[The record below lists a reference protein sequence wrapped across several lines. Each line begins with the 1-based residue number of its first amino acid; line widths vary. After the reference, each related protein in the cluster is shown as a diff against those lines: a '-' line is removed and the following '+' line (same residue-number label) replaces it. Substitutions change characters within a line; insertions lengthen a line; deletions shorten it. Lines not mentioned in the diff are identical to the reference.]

1 MIIAVDGWPAAGK
14 GTLSQALAK
23 HFGYAFLDTGT
34 LYRATALAVLRA
46 GGRLEDAPTIVQ
58 AAQNL
63 DYQTRPLPDGRWG
76 YWLDGEEVTGALR
89 SPEAGVGASLV
100 AANLEARTALEGF
113 QRDFAAQH
121 AVPGV
126 VLDGQDIGTYIC
138 PQAPVKFFLRGDI
151 PTLARRRWHDF
162 QARGDSITLAEVE
175 AALRARITRDAERP
189 NRPCVP
195 AADAVIIDTTHLS
208 AAAVLAQAVG
218 VVDGQKG

>member
-46 GGRLEDAPTIVQ
+46 GGQCEDAAAVVA
-58 AAQNL
+58 AAQQL
-63 DYQTRPLPDGRWG
+63 DYRTQPGPDGVWR
-76 YWLDGEEVTGALR
+76 YWLGAEEVSQALR
-89 SPEAGVGASLV
+89 SPAAGVGASLV
-100 AANLEARTALEGF
+100 ATNLAARQALEGF
-113 QRDFAAQH
+113 QRAFAAQH

-138 PQAPVKFFLRGDI
+138 PQAAVKFFLQGDI
-151 PTLARRRWHDF
+151 PTLAQRRWRDF
-162 QARGDSITLAEVE
+162 QARGDTITLAEVE

-189 NRPCVP
+189 MRPCVP
-195 AADAVIIDTTHLS
+195 AADAVMIDTTHLS
-208 AAAVLAQAVG
+208 AAEVLAQAVE
-218 VVDGQKG
+218 VVQLRQ